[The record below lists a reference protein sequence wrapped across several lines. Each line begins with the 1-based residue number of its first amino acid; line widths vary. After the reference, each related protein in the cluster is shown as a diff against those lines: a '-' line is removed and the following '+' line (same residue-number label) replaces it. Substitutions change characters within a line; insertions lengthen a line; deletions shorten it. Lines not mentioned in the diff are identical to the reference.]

1 MKFRSTLLT
10 VLTFLALMTG
20 ALVQAQDDM
29 GIDPCFGLAEAD
41 CTVINE
47 ASANGLGDATSFTVD
62 VNIDFSGSELSGLF
76 DALAAFG
83 GEMDLGPIASIN
95 EATFTLDGTFDVAM
109 DEAGETGSVAGSFTT
124 SFSQDGG
131 EVTELAMDVVLL
143 EDFAYIND
151 GEGWKSIDL
160 ERLSE
165 IEGGDMF
172 DMMGMEDGDM
182 AEGDAMDAANPLGDM
197 MNEDMLGSMTGLLEI
212 PGFVTYE
219 RMGDD
224 FAFTVDFT
232 ALQILLTDDY
242 EAIYEE
248 LILTASEVDPMM
260 AFMIPTILTIF
271 NEGNISIV
279 QTVDS
284 DANIVSAYDVDAT
297 LSLSLAMLTGEATT
311 SDISLAADIAF
322 SNLNGVSMAEAP
334 ADAVDATDE
343 VIAWIESMMPEPE
356 MQATEESDG

>member
-1 MKFRSTLLT
+1 MKFRSTVLT

-20 ALVQAQDDM
+20 ALVQAQGDM

-41 CTVINE
+41 CAVINE
-47 ASANGLGDATSFTVD
+47 ASANGLGDASSFTVD
-62 VNIDFSGSELSGLF
+62 VSIDFSGSELSGLF
-76 DALAAFG
+76 GALTAFG
-83 GEMDLGPIASIN
+83 GEVDLGPLASIN
-95 EATFTLDGTFDVAM
+95 DATFTLDGTFDVAM
-109 DEAGETGSVAGSFTT
+109 DEEGETGSVAGSFTA

-131 EVTELAMDVVLL
+131 EVTEVAMDVVLL

-165 IEGGDMF
+165 SEAAAG
-172 DMMGMEDGDM
+172 MMGMVGMGDEEM
-182 AEGDAMDAANPLGDM
+182 AEGDEAANPLGDM
-197 MNEDMLGSMTGLLEI
+197 MGGDMLGSMTGLLEI

-224 FAFTVDFT
+224 FAFAVDFT
-232 ALQILLTDDY
+232 ALQILLTEEY
-242 EAIYEE
+242 EDAYTE
-248 LILTASEVDPMM
+248 LIMTASEVDPMM

-279 QTVDS
+279 QTVDA

-322 SNLNGVSMAEAP
+322 SNLDGVSMAEAP

-343 VIAWIESMMPEPE
+343 VLAWIESMMPEE
-356 MQATEESDG
+356 MEASDG